1 MKSKIIKIIIRG
13 NIQNLKYSIH
23 SLIFASKNTICNKE
37 GKIIFSQNMNFIFL
51 NPNKNIIKFFSINK
65 IIIKK

>member
-51 NPNKNIIKFFSINK
+51 NPISLKKSNSLKILIN
-65 IIIKK
+65 